1 MAKELVKEVRNFRS
15 RILQYFPAELLVK
28 LYLVTT
34 AHNINNNDKTPK
46 IIELLKEFNVPFT
59 PLGNGTNRYGIL
71 VDGYAI
77 KIALDGAG
85 RMDNRREFRYAKK
98 LYPYVV
104 KVYECLEN
112 GLLAVFEYVTI
123 FSYDEYLANQEDMR
137 DILSEISGQY
147 LIGDIGVSTANYVNW
162 GTRQNGQICIMDF
175 AYIYSLSYRGFQCTC
190 EDRGIL
196 EFDPDYNILICPFC
210 KKKWEFSDIRRRI
223 SKEDEEKEIG
233 NIMEGPDVRRLTS
246 PVQSFEIETE
256 SDSVKPKRIAIRKKT
271 NQEMSR
277 EEAKA
282 FIDSLISKV

>member
-1 MAKELVKEVRNFRS
+1 MAKALVKKVRNFRS
-15 RILQYFPAELLVK
+15 RILQYFPSELLVQ
-28 LYLVTT
+28 LYLITT
-34 AHNINNNDKTPK
+34 AHNVNNNDKTPK
-46 IIELLKEFNVPFT
+46 IVELLKEFNVPFT

-137 DILSEISGQY
+137 DILSEISHQY

-162 GTRQNGQICIMDF
+162 GTRQTGQICIMDF

-190 EDRGIL
+190 EDHGIL
-196 EFDPDYNILICPFC
+196 EFDQDYNILICPFC

-256 SDSVKPKRIAIRKKT
+256 SDSAKPKKIAIRRT